1 MGFNLLCLSNTA
13 VVRGRDQ
20 ANMHLYNLTLQPPSA
35 ISQAIVGNFSGAR
48 QQEIIVSR
56 GTRIELLRPDVQT
69 GKVSTVV
76 ASDVFGSIRSL
87 AAFRLTG
94 GTKGERVP
102 YVSTFASYSHLP
114 RSQITP

>member
-1 MGFNLLCLSNTA
+1 
-13 VVRGRDQ
+13 
-20 ANMHLYNLTLQPPSA
+20 MHLYNLTLQPPSA
-35 ISQAIVGNFSGAR
+35 ITQAIVGNFSGAR
-48 QQEIIVSR
+48 QQEIIVAR

-94 GTKGERVP
+94 GTKGERSP
-102 YVSTFASYSHLP
+102 YVSPPASYSPSSH
-114 RSQITP
+114 SQIMP